1 MQVAKNI
8 DGSFENLLSYL
19 ACSHIWLNLPVDHR
33 HFGYNANSPQ
43 KTFLERDDALAPT
56 RERESEREG
65 GREVVRARA
74 GERERERER
83 ERGAR
88 DCVGLCVVMGK
99 NMEIF
104 GEILEME
111 SCDSGFCS
119 VLQ

>member
-1 MQVAKNI
+1 M
-8 DGSFENLLSYL
+8 
-19 ACSHIWLNLPVDHR
+19 DHR

-43 KTFLERDDALAPT
+43 KTFLERDDALART
-56 RERESEREG
+56 
-65 GREVVRARA
+65 
-74 GERERERER
+74 RERERER
-83 ERGAR
+83 ERKRLCARVRARERERGVR
-88 DCVGLCVVMGK
+88 DCVDLCVVMGK